1 MNELII
7 NFDDN
12 GYLHSIYN
20 EDINLIELG
29 KLNISRASYV
39 EPDKNGQWFA
49 DMSPLQKGVKLGP
62 FELRSLALQ
71 AERNWINNY
80 LSIN

>member
-7 NFDDN
+7 NFDSD

-20 EDINLIELG
+20 EDINLVELG
-29 KLNISRASYV
+29 KLNITRASYV
-39 EPDKNGQWFA
+39 EPDENGQWFA

-62 FELRSLALQ
+62 FKLRSLALQ
-71 AERNWINNY
+71 AEREWINNY
-80 LSIN
+80 LLIN